1 MGVKPHNLLNGVS
14 QQGVP
19 RKQRVP
25 QPSSEVSEKNVGCFS
40 LGICAIAFVRF
51 ICGLK
56 LFNTALKKRL
66 VRLVLLTF
74 Y

>member
-25 QPSSEVSEKNVGCFS
+25 QPSSEVSEKNVRCFS
-40 LGICAIAFVRF
+40 VGICVIAFVRLVS
-51 ICGLK
+51 GLK
-56 LFNTALKKRL
+56 LSNTTLK
-66 VRLVLLTF
+66 
-74 Y
+74 